1 MTETIQ
7 QGRDSWFLL
16 SIVLT
21 QIYLN
26 LVPLYYRSTEKFIG
40 LSTDVLLVFLRYKR
54 AIKASASHLNALR
67 SLSFN
72 QRDYFACTLDDLR
85 ETRRS
90 VKITK
95 IYKVSEFFWV
105 TLMQTQQQREM
116 TKFCV
121 LYGNRKQKNM
131 SNFWP
136 SVLCRTRRFCMHEL
150 ASGE

>member
-1 MTETIQ
+1 MTETSKVEIPQ
-7 QGRDSWFLL
+7 WFLL

-54 AIKASASHLNALR
+54 TIKASASHLNALR

-72 QRDYFACTLDDLR
+72 LRDYFACTLDVLR

-90 VKITK
+90 IKITK
-95 IYKVSEFFWV
+95 NI
-105 TLMQTQQQREM
+105 Q
-116 TKFCV
+116 
-121 LYGNRKQKNM
+121 G
-131 SNFWP
+131 
-136 SVLCRTRRFCMHEL
+136 
-150 ASGE
+150 